1 MLILAVTLNLNN
13 LHYRLAIVYLLIST
27 KFRKPKIS
35 SSLFLSSRFCHVI
48 DFSRGDDF
56 NDIIYKKY
64 YQQRIYN
71 RHSSSY
77 RSEFPFDYIE

>member
-1 MLILAVTLNLNN
+1 MLILAVTLNLNI
-13 LHYRLAIVYLLIST
+13 LHYRLAIVCLLIST

-48 DFSRGDDF
+48 DISREDF